1 MVLDAADSTVGG
13 MLSLNVNVS
22 RRGAGASSSWS
33 CALVMNCGAGTMQ
46 EHHTRSLLKSQ
57 GSSRSCMQ
65 DTALGVHYGRNV
77 VVAWK
82 RSPVAV
88 PGRDRRFRQSHPTV
102 SCSPCH
108 VYHKSVGGRLLK
120 TQPWPATRKAL
131 QSTTTSPTR
140 TPHRSCGRFV
150 MRHASASCLVRRSAP
165 PAAIASPPPS
175 LRTRCHRSDALFVRA
190 CLPLFPRSNLA
201 LPRLYTFGLLHI
213 TGVCVAACPVAVA
226 RRGFTHS
233 IFQV

>member
-13 MLSLNVNVS
+13 MLSLNVNAN
-22 RRGAGASSSWS
+22 RWRGGASPSRS

-46 EHHTRSLLKSQ
+46 DDHTRSLLKSQ
-57 GSSRSCMQ
+57 GSSRSCRQ

-108 VYHKSVGGRLLK
+108 VHHKSVGGRLLK
-120 TQPWPATRKAL
+120 TRPWPATRKAL
-131 QSTTTSPTR
+131 QSAPPTR
-140 TPHRSCGRFV
+140 ATNQGHPRRRTGSAGGRTLLFQLFWSES
-150 MRHASASCLVRRSAP
+150 RP
-165 PAAIASPPPS
+165 PCSYT
-175 LRTRCHRSDALFVRA
+175 LRL
-190 CLPLFPRSNLA
+190 
-201 LPRLYTFGLLHI
+201 
-213 TGVCVAACPVAVA
+213 
-226 RRGFTHS
+226 
-233 IFQV
+233 

>member
-1 MVLDAADSTVGG
+1 MLVPSIGTGPVHGPMVLDAADSTVGG

-22 RRGAGASSSWS
+22 RWRGGASSSRS

-46 EHHTRSLLKSQ
+46 KDHTRSLLKSQ
-57 GSSRSCMQ
+57 GSSRSCRQ

-108 VYHKSVGGRLLK
+108 VHHKSVGWRLLK
-120 TQPWPATRKAL
+120 TRPWPATRKAL
-131 QSTTTSPTR
+131 QSTSPTR
-140 TPHRSCGRFV
+140 APYLVQRAQPAGNRSPVRTPHHTHTSVKFFFQSRNDIRI
-150 MRHASASCLVRRSAP
+150 HARQIETV
-165 PAAIASPPPS
+165 
-175 LRTRCHRSDALFVRA
+175 TTMH
-190 CLPLFPRSNLA
+190 
-201 LPRLYTFGLLHI
+201 
-213 TGVCVAACPVAVA
+213 
-226 RRGFTHS
+226 
-233 IFQV
+233 

>member
-1 MVLDAADSTVGG
+1 MDRSLLDVSDRAAPPDAIVPHAASCKISTSGRGRRASAVGG

-22 RRGAGASSSWS
+22 RWRGGASPSRS

-46 EHHTRSLLKSQ
+46 EDHTRSLLKSQ
-57 GSSRSCMQ
+57 GSSRSCRQ

-108 VYHKSVGGRLLK
+108 VHHKSVGGRLLK
-120 TQPWPATRKAL
+120 TRPWPATRK
-131 QSTTTSPTR
+131 R
-140 TPHRSCGRFV
+140 YN
-150 MRHASASCLVRRSAP
+150 
-165 PAAIASPPPS
+165 
-175 LRTRCHRSDALFVRA
+175 
-190 CLPLFPRSNLA
+190 LPD
-201 LPRLYTFGLLHI
+201 PRLHQLT
-213 TGVCVAACPVAVA
+213 C
-226 RRGFTHS
+226 
-233 IFQV
+233 

>member
-1 MVLDAADSTVGG
+1 MLLPSIGTGPVHCPMVLDAADSTVRL

-46 EHHTRSLLKSQ
+46 EDHTRSLLKSQ
-57 GSSRSCMQ
+57 GSSRSCRQ

-108 VYHKSVGGRLLK
+108 VHHKSVGGRLLK
-120 TQPWPATRKAL
+120 TRPWPATRKPL
-131 QSTTTSPTR
+131 QSVRPT
-140 TPHRSCGRFV
+140 
-150 MRHASASCLVRRSAP
+150 LAP
-165 PAAIASPPPS
+165 
-175 LRTRCHRSDALFVRA
+175 C
-190 CLPLFPRSNLA
+190 LFPAQTARTHAHTHTKPHSRKL
-201 LPRLYTFGLLHI
+201 LEVGFG
-213 TGVCVAACPVAVA
+213 G
-226 RRGFTHS
+226 R
-233 IFQV
+233 

>member
-1 MVLDAADSTVGG
+1 MLLQSIGTGPVHGPMVLDAADSTVGG

-46 EHHTRSLLKSQ
+46 EHHTRSRLKSQ
-57 GSSRSCMQ
+57 GSSRSCRQ

-102 SCSPCH
+102 SCSPCYVH
-108 VYHKSVGGRLLK
+108 HKLVGGRLLK
-120 TQPWPATRKAL
+120 TRPWPATRKRYNL
-131 QSTTTSPTR
+131 SDPRVHHTR
-140 TPHRSCGRFV
+140 SGAAGGPCSII
-150 MRHASASCLVRRSAP
+150 VRRW
-165 PAAIASPPPS
+165 I
-175 LRTRCHRSDALFVRA
+175 
-190 CLPLFPRSNLA
+190 
-201 LPRLYTFGLLHI
+201 
-213 TGVCVAACPVAVA
+213 
-226 RRGFTHS
+226 RGPGCN
-233 IFQV
+233 

>member
-1 MVLDAADSTVGG
+1 MQVPFIGTRPVHGLMVLDAADSTVGG

-22 RRGAGASSSWS
+22 PSRS

-46 EHHTRSLLKSQ
+46 EDHTRSLLKSQ
-57 GSSRSCMQ
+57 GSSRSCRQ

-108 VYHKSVGGRLLK
+108 VHHKSVGGRLLK
-120 TQPWPATRKAL
+120 TRPWPATRKRYNLSHPRLHHTVGSQVYLLVSRPPPVMTHEHLIAMSVMVHGAASSYTPYTYGTPTLATRAL
-131 QSTTTSPTR
+131 SRNWGRTTGAR
-140 TPHRSCGRFV
+140 T
-150 MRHASASCLVRRSAP
+150 MHAKPKHFSAP
-165 PAAIASPPPS
+165 P
-175 LRTRCHRSDALFVRA
+175 
-190 CLPLFPRSNLA
+190 LA
-201 LPRLYTFGLLHI
+201 PIMT
-213 TGVCVAACPVAVA
+213 A
-226 RRGFTHS
+226 
-233 IFQV
+233 

>member
-1 MVLDAADSTVGG
+1 MLVPSIGTGPVHGPMVLDAADSTVGG
-13 MLSLNVNVS
+13 MLSLNVNAN
-22 RRGAGASSSWS
+22 RWRGGASPSRS

-57 GSSRSCMQ
+57 GSSRSCRQ

-108 VYHKSVGGRLLK
+108 VHHKSVGGRLLK
-120 TQPWPATRKAL
+120 TRPWPATRKAL
-131 QSTTTSPTR
+131 QSVSPTLAPYRQRIATSTGESGVGGGAPAERGVPAPATRTYPKYTIDNDAPGQNVHDVTGYGPSPTR
-140 TPHRSCGRFV
+140 GGASRS
-150 MRHASASCLVRRSAP
+150 
-165 PAAIASPPPS
+165 
-175 LRTRCHRSDALFVRA
+175 RA
-190 CLPLFPRSNLA
+190 KETQRGHG
-201 LPRLYTFGLLHI
+201 Y
-213 TGVCVAACPVAVA
+213 A
-226 RRGFTHS
+226 RVHE
-233 IFQV
+233 

>member
-1 MVLDAADSTVGG
+1 MVLDAADSTVRL

-22 RRGAGASSSWS
+22 RWRGGASPSRS

-46 EHHTRSLLKSQ
+46 NDHTRSLLKSQ
-57 GSSRSCMQ
+57 GSSRSCRQ

-108 VYHKSVGGRLLK
+108 VHHKSVGGRLLK
-120 TQPWPATRKAL
+120 TRPWPATRKRHNLPHPRVHHTHRASGNTTAPQHAPHPCLDFRPLLYSCVVAL
-131 QSTTTSPTR
+131 
-140 TPHRSCGRFV
+140 SCDLIV
-150 MRHASASCLVRRSAP
+150 SAV
-165 PAAIASPPPS
+165 
-175 LRTRCHRSDALFVRA
+175 
-190 CLPLFPRSNLA
+190 
-201 LPRLYTFGLLHI
+201 G
-213 TGVCVAACPVAVA
+213 G
-226 RRGFTHS
+226 
-233 IFQV
+233 

>member
-1 MVLDAADSTVGG
+1 MASAAVSSHGGRVGPCDDAPHQGWSCARRAGSWSRPLRGRASIQRRLMPPELPAVEIASPELLPSIGTSPVHGPMVLDAADSTVGG

-22 RRGAGASSSWS
+22 RWRGGASPSRS

-46 EHHTRSLLKSQ
+46 EDHTRSLLKSQ
-57 GSSRSCMQ
+57 GSSRSCRQ

-108 VYHKSVGGRLLK
+108 VHHKSVGGRLLK
-120 TQPWPATRKAL
+120 TRPWPATRKRYNL
-131 QSTTTSPTR
+131 
-140 TPHRSCGRFV
+140 
-150 MRHASASCLVRRSAP
+150 
-165 PAAIASPPPS
+165 
-175 LRTRCHRSDALFVRA
+175 SD
-190 CLPLFPRSNLA
+190 
-201 LPRLYTFGLLHI
+201 PRLHHVVGHCVS
-213 TGVCVAACPVAVA
+213 GVAN
-226 RRGFTHS
+226 R
-233 IFQV
+233 

>member
-1 MVLDAADSTVGG
+1 MLVQSIGTGPVHGPMVLDAADSTVGG

-22 RRGAGASSSWS
+22 RQRGGASPSRS

-46 EHHTRSLLKSQ
+46 KDHTRSLLKSQ
-57 GSSRSCMQ
+57 GSSRSCRQ

-108 VYHKSVGGRLLK
+108 VHHKSVGGRLLK
-120 TQPWPATRKAL
+120 TRPWPATRK
-131 QSTTTSPTR
+131 R
-140 TPHRSCGRFV
+140 YN
-150 MRHASASCLVRRSAP
+150 
-165 PAAIASPPPS
+165 
-175 LRTRCHRSDALFVRA
+175 
-190 CLPLFPRSNLA
+190 LPD
-201 LPRLYTFGLLHI
+201 PRLHH
-213 TGVCVAACPVAVA
+213 V
-226 RRGFTHS
+226 RGPRPL
-233 IFQV
+233 IFLVKRKS

>member
-1 MVLDAADSTVGG
+1 MLLPSIGTGPVHCPMVLDAADSTVRL

-46 EHHTRSLLKSQ
+46 EDHTRSRLKSQ
-57 GSSRSCMQ
+57 GSSRSCRQ

-108 VYHKSVGGRLLK
+108 LHHKSVGGRLLK
-120 TQPWPATRKAL
+120 TRPWPATRKRYNL
-131 QSTTTSPTR
+131 SHPRLHHTS
-140 TPHRSCGRFV
+140 GRRV
-150 MRHASASCLVRRSAP
+150 RARRSVGPSGDP
-165 PAAIASPPPS
+165 PTA
-175 LRTRCHRSDALFVRA
+175 VRA
-190 CLPLFPRSNLA
+190 STALYGCEGTANKAPLFANN
-201 LPRLYTFGLLHI
+201 
-213 TGVCVAACPVAVA
+213 
-226 RRGFTHS
+226 
-233 IFQV
+233 